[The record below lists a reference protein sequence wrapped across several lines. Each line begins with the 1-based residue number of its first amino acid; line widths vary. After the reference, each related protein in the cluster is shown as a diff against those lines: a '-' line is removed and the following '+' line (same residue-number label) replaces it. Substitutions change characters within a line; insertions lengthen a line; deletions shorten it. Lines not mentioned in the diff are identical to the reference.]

1 MAVNA
6 TGRGSWR
13 ALLQRGL
20 DTAADL
26 SDLVAQKISAA
37 ADPRARLLRRRR
49 RALRWGLI
57 FTAGCVFWAVVT
69 AVLAAWGWF
78 ALLLEIT
85 GAIAVVQAIPA
96 TLLLLRYHWLRS
108 EPLPA
113 SRPANARRL
122 PPPGSAARPAMY
134 ALGASERGFF
144 SLLGVIERGAML
156 PAAEIRE
163 LTAAANKTSA
173 AMAST
178 AAEVVSMERAVHY
191 TESSR
196 SYLVPTINA
205 FTAQLSAGV
214 RQYNEMVTAAAQLVS
229 SANGNA
235 DADADAEADAEAD
248 VGAGG
253 ALAASHQRY
262 RDELVGATDRL
273 LGWAQAFDELGG
285 LPRR

>member
-1 MAVNA
+1 MAVKA
-6 TGRGSWR
+6 TQRGSWR

-26 SDLVAQKISAA
+26 FGFVAQKISAA

-57 FTAGCVFWAVVT
+57 FAAGCVFWIAVT
-69 AVLAAWGWF
+69 GVLAAWGWF
-78 ALLLEIT
+78 ALLLEVT
-85 GAIAVVQAIPA
+85 GAIAVVLAIPA
-96 TLLLLRYHWLRS
+96 TLLLLRYRWLGS

-113 SRPANARRL
+113 QRPANSRRL

-144 SLLGVIERGAML
+144 SLLGVIERGSML
-156 PAAEIRE
+156 PTAEIRD
-163 LTAAANKTSA
+163 LTAAASKTSA
-173 AMAST
+173 AMAAT
-178 AAEVVSMERAVHY
+178 AAEVVSMERAAQY
-191 TESSR
+191 SESSR

-229 SANGNA
+229 SANG
-235 DADADAEADAEAD
+235 DT
-248 VGAGG
+248 GAGP
-253 ALAASHQRY
+253 AAAQQRY
-262 RDELVGATDRL
+262 RTELVGATDRL

-285 LPRR
+285 LPQR